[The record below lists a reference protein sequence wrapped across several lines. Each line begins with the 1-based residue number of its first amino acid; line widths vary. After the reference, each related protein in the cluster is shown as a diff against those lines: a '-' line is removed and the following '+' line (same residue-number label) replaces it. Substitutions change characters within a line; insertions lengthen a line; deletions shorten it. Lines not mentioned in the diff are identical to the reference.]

1 MFADK
6 VGVAKRDNV
15 IDLGLLEFCVREDL
29 NKRARRRMAVLDPIR
44 VVITNYPEEKTETV
58 DCINNPE
65 DETAGKREVPFGREI
80 YIERDDFMENPP
92 KKYYRLSPGGEVRLR
107 YAYLIRCDEVI
118 KDADGKVALLVITSC
133 SSANASP

>member
-1 MFADK
+1 M
-6 VGVAKRDNV
+6 
-15 IDLGLLEFCVREDL
+15 
-29 NKRARRRMAVLDPIR
+29 
-44 VVITNYPEEKTETV
+44 VITNYPEEKTETV

-118 KDADGKVALLVITSC
+118 KDADGKVVELRCTVRSDVQGGTLFRRA
-133 SSANASP
+133 

>member
-65 DETAGKREVPFGREI
+65 DETAGKRKFRSGGRSI
-80 YIERDDFMENPP
+80 
-92 KKYYRLSPGGEVRLR
+92 LSATILWKILPRNITVSLR
-107 YAYLIRCDEVI
+107 AAKCGSGTPI
-118 KDADGKVALLVITSC
+118 
-133 SSANASP
+133 